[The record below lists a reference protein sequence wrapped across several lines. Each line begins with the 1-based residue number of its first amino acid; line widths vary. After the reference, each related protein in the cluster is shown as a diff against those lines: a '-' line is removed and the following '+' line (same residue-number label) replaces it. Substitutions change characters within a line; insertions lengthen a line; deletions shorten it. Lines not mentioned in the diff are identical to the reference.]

1 MFPVALLELVA
12 YYVVLAACFP
22 GSVTVLNLNDEGLMS
37 HYPELC
43 FFFFILEYFNKNT
56 TEANYCAFTHG
67 VFFFSELPV
76 HAIEWPGGL
85 RAPL

>member
-37 HYPELC
+37 HYPELW
-43 FFFFILEYFNKNT
+43 FFFF
-56 TEANYCAFTHG
+56 H
-67 VFFFSELPV
+67 S
-76 HAIEWPGGL
+76 
-85 RAPL
+85 